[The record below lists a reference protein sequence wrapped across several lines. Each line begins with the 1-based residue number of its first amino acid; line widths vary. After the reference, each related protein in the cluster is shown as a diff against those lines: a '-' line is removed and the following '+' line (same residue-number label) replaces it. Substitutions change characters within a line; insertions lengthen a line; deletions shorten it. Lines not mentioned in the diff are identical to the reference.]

1 MNYKLIHDKIICRAK
16 NRKIDFYTEK
26 HHIIPK
32 CEGGDVN
39 GECVKLT
46 IKEHRLIHLLRYK
59 FTGILENLYAAN
71 MMKYSDRERLFSVA
85 SKLSHKK
92 RKEKNPEKYFLD
104 QRICGKI
111 GGIKCRDEKIGFHNL
126 SEEEKN
132 KAREKGRET
141 LVKNK
146 LGMFSDEYR
155 EKHKKKLMKKIKTPD
170 NTFDSMKEAA
180 IYYQVSPGTITYRV
194 NSDNFKN
201 WYFI

>member
-59 FTGILENLYAAN
+59 FTGILENLYAVN

-92 RKEKNPEKYFLD
+92 E
-104 QRICGKI
+104 
-111 GGIKCRDEKIGFHNL
+111 
-126 SEEEKN
+126 
-132 KAREKGRET
+132 
-141 LVKNK
+141 
-146 LGMFSDEYR
+146 
-155 EKHKKKLMKKIKTPD
+155 KKKIQKNTFWIKEFVEKLVGLNVEMKK
-170 NTFDSMKEAA
+170 
-180 IYYQVSPGTITYRV
+180 
-194 NSDNFKN
+194 
-201 WYFI
+201 